1 VVASYASSSL
11 LQWLSHDV
19 AERCWEREPALLA
32 ASDAPLLLSD
42 EEVLAGLVAAA
53 DEYRAAMSD
62 PLRARRTAESVS
74 FRLYVD
80 RGARMTDV
88 AAFLPTALDRTT
100 AAYLARASAAFDGGA
115 VELIVNQFQAHSYVL
130 WQRLR
135 ELLVPLYARVGI
147 PADHADAVLFLR
159 DHAVGLGLHSDAAGV
174 LMFVLRGRKRVRL
187 WPRTALAETAFEY
200 GTHDYA
206 GLLDRATTLEAAAG
220 DVIYWPSSYFHSV
233 EADPGPSVSINV
245 GLRLAHRPVQDVLRE
260 VARAVEPGGVAVDTL
275 PFPLDDVPSAVV
287 AERERVASL
296 VSSEAIDDGLRVAWA
311 DRLSG
316 AGFIQVPPPLPLEA
330 PPQGSARVC
339 GSYRYP
345 ALLHRL
351 RNGRLSCSANGRSF
365 SVPYAA
371 SVQRLL
377 ARLNT
382 GAPIDMRGLIAAAEP
397 ENASEHML
405 LLSIVAKLRSLRALD
420 DVA

>member
-1 VVASYASSSL
+1 VVAPHASSCL

-19 AERCWEREPALLA
+19 AERCWEREPARLA
-32 ASDAPLLLSD
+32 AIGAPPLLSD

-53 DEYRAAMSD
+53 DEYRAGMSD
-62 PLRARRTAESVS
+62 PLRARRTAESGWLR
-74 FRLYVD
+74 FYVD

-88 AAFLPTALDRTT
+88 AAFLPTSLDRTT
-100 AAYLARASAAFDGGA
+100 EAYLARAGAAFGGRA
-115 VELIVNQFQAHSYVL
+115 IELVVNQFQSYSYVL

-147 PADHADAVLFLR
+147 PADHSDAVLFLR
-159 DHAVGLGLHSDAAGV
+159 DHAVGFGLHSDAAGV
-174 LMFVLRGRKRVRL
+174 FMFVLRGRKRVRL
-187 WPRTALAETAFEY
+187 WPRTALVETAFEY
-200 GTHDYA
+200 GTHNYTT
-206 GLLDRATTLEAAAG
+206 LLDRATTLEAAAG
-220 DVIYWPSSYFHSV
+220 DVVYWPSSYFHSV

-260 VARAVEPGGVAVDTL
+260 VARAAEPSGATVDTL
-275 PFPLDDVPSAVV
+275 SFPASGIPSVVV
-287 AERERVASL
+287 AERERVAGL
-296 VSSEAIDDGLRVAWA
+296 VSSEAVDDGLRVAWA

-316 AGFIQVPPPLPLEA
+316 AGFIRVPPPLPLET
-330 PPQGSARVC
+330 PPNGSARVC
-339 GSYRYP
+339 GSSRYP

-351 RNGRLSCSANGRSF
+351 RNGRWSCSANGRSF

-382 GAPIDMRGLIAAAEP
+382 GEPVEMRALIAAAEP

-405 LLSIVAKLRSLRALD
+405 LLSIVAKLRSHRALD